1 MTCVS
6 LDFSRT
12 VGKVKWLLGVQAPE
26 NNDHILSFILFI
38 IKSGSHFT
46 SSFSPVF
53 FFFYHFFLSFVL

>member
-1 MTCVS
+1 MTCVI

-38 IKSGSHFT
+38 IKSG
-46 SSFSPVF
+46 
-53 FFFYHFFLSFVL
+53 